1 MEGEGGGSNRS
12 EAAGI
17 PDDGVFVGSSRRKDG
32 CTMQCLEILEAW
44 SINKWKEPGTRRQE
58 RRVDAG
64 PSLHRVGLV
73 RLEG

>member
-1 MEGEGGGSNRS
+1 
-12 EAAGI
+12 
-17 PDDGVFVGSSRRKDG
+17 
-32 CTMQCLEILEAW
+32 MQCLEILEAW